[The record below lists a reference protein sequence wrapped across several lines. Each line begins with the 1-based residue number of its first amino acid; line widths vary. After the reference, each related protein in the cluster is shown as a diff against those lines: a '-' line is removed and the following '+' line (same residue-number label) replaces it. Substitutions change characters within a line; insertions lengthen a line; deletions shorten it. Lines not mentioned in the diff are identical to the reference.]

1 MNAAVRDIA
10 AKDRETVR
18 TVIQGLILAG
28 VIWVAS
34 SIHSQNASIVKLQTQ
49 MDTLQASLANMPG
62 LTERVTKVEDAVR
75 ELTRRQDEDERLRRE
90 PGK

>member
-1 MNAAVRDIA
+1 MSAVTQTLA

-18 TVIQGLILAG
+18 TIIQGLILAG
-28 VIWVAS
+28 VLWVAS

-75 ELTRRQDEDERLRRE
+75 ELARRQDEDERVRRE
-90 PGK
+90 QGR